1 MEKKINKIG
10 ELEEKELNPQLKK
23 ATQKLIDQENK
34 RIEAARLLLQKEQ
47 QKHIDAFMTEYRALC
62 AKYKLTHDI
71 EHRFIIVPLK

>member
-1 MEKKINKIG
+1 MQKKNFQG
-10 ELEEKELNPQLKK
+10 ELKEKELNPQLQK
-23 ATQKLIDQENK
+23 AKQKLLDQENK
-34 RIEAARLLLQKEQ
+34 RIEAARFLLQKQQ